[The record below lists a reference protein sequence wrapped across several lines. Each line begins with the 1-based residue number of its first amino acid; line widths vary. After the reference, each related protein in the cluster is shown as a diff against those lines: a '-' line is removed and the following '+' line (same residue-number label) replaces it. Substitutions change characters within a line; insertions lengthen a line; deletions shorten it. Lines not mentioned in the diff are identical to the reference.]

1 LFCNVYEESAWRFL
15 EFVKPYKPTKKRV
28 KKLNIDVVSIG
39 FPKSQLPA
47 LLQVAVEQGFSLG
60 ADEISWVSVNISREP
75 ENPFLQ
81 WKEGIPLHTVEQLK
95 AEQPRVSEPSIDY
108 SSVIGEITSFSV
120 ADHTPM
126 QTMLFLVDIQN
137 KINIQNSPERA

>member
-1 LFCNVYEESAWRFL
+1 M
-15 EFVKPYKPTKKRV
+15 
-28 KKLNIDVVSIG
+28 DVVSIG

-81 WKEGIPLHTVEQLK
+81 WKEGIPLCNVEHLK
-95 AEQPRVSEPSIDY
+95 AEPLQVGTPFVDY

-137 KINIQNSPERA
+137 KINIQNSLERA